1 MTIYYIR
8 MKIQEPST
16 NFFQNLN
23 RVESFS
29 LSERIDVLKNLIMNE
44 VRHAT
49 VEQARIITETY
60 KSHEGEPK
68 ILKRALSLAACLREI
83 AIRIDPGEI
92 IAGNRTSGIRAGV
105 IFPEA
110 GLSWLENEIDT
121 LDSREQ
127 DRFRIKGE
135 DVEYFRDILV
145 PYWSGNT
152 LEDGIREK
160 MGAEIDRMG
169 KLVKINQRDHAQG
182 HIIPNVEKWL
192 KLGPAGLLENVRARL
207 KHTREARAEVSE
219 GKEKDFLRSVEI
231 VLEGAKDF
239 IRRYGDLAKSLTE
252 RTGHRA
258 FTQDLEEIS
267 RICYKLAEGS
277 AETFQEAVQSLWFLF
292 VILHMESNASSFSP
306 GRMDQYLYPYFEKSL
321 QTNEIDLERAL
332 EIIESLFLSFNKIVY
347 LRNSLGARYFAGFP
361 IGFNV
366 ALGGKNR
373 DGTDSANLLSFI
385 CLKAQE
391 HLGLPQPNLS
401 VRLHKSSP
409 DWFIDKSSRV
419 IGKGSGMPQ
428 VFNDESVIPALLNQG
443 ISEVDAF
450 DYGIVGCVELS
461 SQGNSLG
468 WSDAAMFNLVKA
480 LELTLNNGRCLISG
494 DTMGLC
500 SGSLTDYKTFKDF
513 LTAYQR
519 QIAHFVEKMIAACG
533 FVDRYHAESMPSPFL
548 SAVVDNCV
556 AKGLDVTAGGAAYN
570 FSGIQ
575 AVQVANVADSLA
587 VLKMM
592 VFENRTISAGEMLA
606 ALQANWLHNEKLRQR
621 VINHVPKYG
630 NDVAWVDELGA
641 EIVRYFAG
649 LLSQYTNARSG
660 KYHTGLYT
668 VSAHVPMGKNVGA
681 SPDGRLA
688 ESPLAD
694 GGLSAMYGRD
704 EHGPTALLKSVH
716 RINAMY
722 GSNGSLLNMKFLPEF
737 FQRKTD
743 RAKFNA
749 LLKSFCEMSINHVQ
763 FNVVSR
769 EDLINAQREPDAYR
783 ALTIRVAGYTAYFT
797 ELAEDL
803 QDEIIARTSYG
814 A

>member
-1 MTIYYIR
+1 MTYFVQ
-8 MKIQEPST
+8 M
-16 NFFQNLN
+16 LN
-23 RVESFS
+23 QVDAFS
-29 LSERIDVLKNLIMNE
+29 LSDRIVASLNLIMNE
-44 VRHAT
+44 ARYAS
-49 VEQARIITETY
+49 VEQARIITDTY

-68 ILKRALSLAACLREI
+68 ILKRALSLAACLRKI

-92 IAGNRTSGIRAGV
+92 IVGNRTSGIRAGV

-127 DRFRIKGE
+127 DRFHITHE

-145 PYWSGNT
+145 PYWPGNT
-152 LEDGIREK
+152 LEDGIRDK
-160 MGAEIDRMG
+160 MGAEMSRMA
-169 KLVKINQRDHAQG
+169 KVVKINQIDHAQG
-182 HIIPNVEKWL
+182 HIIPNVGKWL
-192 KLGPAGLLENVRARL
+192 KLGPAGILEQTRAR
-207 KHTREARAEVSE
+207 TEVAE
-219 GKEKDFLRSVEI
+219 GKEKDFLRSVKI
-231 VLEGAKDF
+231 VLEGAIDF
-239 IRRYGDLAKSLTE
+239 IRRYGDLAKSLTNQNE
-252 RTGHRA
+252 HLA
-258 FTQDLEEIS
+258 FVRDLEETS
-267 RICYKLAEGS
+267 RICYKLAEGA

-306 GRMDQYLYPYFEKSL
+306 GRLDQYLYPYFEKSL
-321 QTNEIDLERAL
+321 RTNGIDLERAL

-401 VRLHKSSP
+401 VRLHKNSP
-409 DWFIDKSSRV
+409 EWFIDKSSQV

-428 VFNDESVIPALLNQG
+428 VFNDESVVPALLNQG
-443 ISEVDAF
+443 ISGADAF

-468 WSDAAMFNLVKA
+468 WSDAAMINLVKA

-494 DTMGLC
+494 DTVGLC
-500 SGSLTDYKTFKDF
+500 TGFLTDYKTFEAF
-513 LTAYQR
+513 LTAYKK
-519 QIAHFVEKMIAACG
+519 QIAHFVENMIPVCD

-548 SAVVDNCV
+548 SAVIDNCV
-556 AKGLDVTAGGAAYN
+556 EKGLDVTAGGAVYN

-575 AVQVANVADSLA
+575 AIQVANVADSLA

-592 VFENRTISAGEMLA
+592 VFANGTVLAEELLA
-606 ALQANWLHNEKLRQR
+606 ALQSNWLHNEKLRQR

-641 EIVRYFAG
+641 DIVHYFAG
-649 LLSQYTNARSG
+649 LLSHYTNARDG

-681 SPDGRLA
+681 SPDGRRA

-694 GGLSAMYGRD
+694 GGVSAMSGRD
-704 EHGPTALLKSVH
+704 EQGPTALLKSVH

-763 FNVVSR
+763 FNVVRR
-769 EDLINAQREPDAYR
+769 EDLINAQKDPDAYR
-783 ALTIRVAGYTAYFT
+783 SLTIRVAGYTAYFT
-797 ELAEDL
+797 ELADDL

-814 A
+814 T